1 MLTDI
6 LIGVLAF
13 FVFLFI
19 FWRRLKEDYTSG
31 IIFTSAFYLL
41 LGLLAGYACSYF
53 FWPAFWF
60 WSVLVGLMFGLGASF
75 LKYRLKFYETLEASV
90 IGFLIWLSL
99 IFLANSVKSSSV
111 FSFVGFIILILII
124 GLFYFLEGRFR
135 NFSWYKSGRIG
146 FCGLSTL
153 GVFFLVRSLVALFYP
168 FVLSF
173 VGKKE
178 VIISSLVAFT
188 LFLLTFNLSKKKI

>member
-19 FWRRLKEDYTSG
+19 FWRRLKEDYASG

-41 LGLLAGYACSYF
+41 LGLLVGYASAYF
-53 FWPAFWF
+53 AWPAFWF
-60 WSVLVGLMFGLGASF
+60 WSVLVGLMLGLGASF
-75 LKYRLKFYETLEASV
+75 LRFHLKFYETLEAAV
-90 IGFLIWLSL
+90 IGFFIWLSL
-99 IFLANSVKSSSV
+99 IFLADSVKHSSV
-111 FSFVGFIILILII
+111 FSFIGFIVLVLII

-146 FCGLSTL
+146 FCGLTTL
-153 GVFFLVRSLVALFYP
+153 GVFFLIRSVVCLFYP

-173 VGKKE
+173 VGKKDI
-178 VIISSLVAFT
+178 VVSSLVAFT
-188 LFLLTFNLSKKKI
+188 LFLLTFNLSRKKI

>member
-1 MLTDI
+1 MI
-6 LIGVLAF
+6 SNIVIGVSAF

-19 FWRRLKEDYTSG
+19 FWRRLKEDYASG

-41 LGLLAGYACSYF
+41 LGLLAGYFSAYF

-60 WSVLVGLMFGLGASF
+60 WSVLLGLSLGLGASF
-75 LKYRLKFYETLEASV
+75 LRFHLKFYETLESSV
-90 IGFLIWLSL
+90 IGFLIWLAL
-99 IFLANSVKSSSV
+99 IFLADSVRGSSI
-111 FSFVGFIILILII
+111 FSFAGFIALVLII

-146 FCGLSTL
+146 FCGLTTL

-178 VIISSLVAFT
+178 IIFSSLVAFG
-188 LFLLTFNLSKKKI
+188 LFLLTFNLSRKKI